1 MQAQEFADARAAQPK
16 PELKSLYSRGNFGPE
31 FIEAAKAELPFTWG
45 RMSLL
50 EEFYSANAPGMG
62 ERSRIVSD
70 QLGKPTPMKR
80 GLLAKVRMMFN
91 R

>member
-1 MQAQEFADARAAQPK
+1 MVVPDK
-16 PELKSLYSRGNFGPE
+16 LKSLYTKGDFGPG
-31 FIEAAKAELPFTWG
+31 FVEAAKEELPYTWG

-70 QLGKPTPMKR
+70 QLGRPLR
-80 GLLAKVRMMFN
+80 FRANLARRVWAAIAG
-91 R
+91 